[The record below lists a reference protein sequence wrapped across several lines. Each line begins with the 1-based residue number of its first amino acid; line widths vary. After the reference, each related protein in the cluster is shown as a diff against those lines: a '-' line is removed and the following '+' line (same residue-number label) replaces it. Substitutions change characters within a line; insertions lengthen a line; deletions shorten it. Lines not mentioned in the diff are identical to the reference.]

1 MNSTIEFNFKIDFIE
16 FRTCESHEQSTGTT
30 EMKHKH
36 NRQGCLRYPN
46 SHQDH
51 RVRINSTS

>member
-1 MNSTIEFNFKIDFIE
+1 MEFNFKIDFIE
-16 FRTCESHEQSTGTT
+16 FRTCESHEQCTGAT

-36 NRQGCLRYPN
+36 NRQGCLHYPN

>member
-1 MNSTIEFNFKIDFIE
+1 MEFNFKIDFIE
-16 FRTCESHEQSTGTT
+16 FRTCESHEQSKGTT

-36 NRQGCLRYPN
+36 NRQGCLHYPN

-51 RVRINSTS
+51 RVKINSTS